1 MNNKI
6 VDKYMNE
13 GLAKGEM
20 NGVSYQFIEVS
31 DGLEDLLVNAES
43 LMDDYGSDPVI
54 MKALHKNGMT
64 LEKLIRLFGKQVIE
78 PMMKKYK

>member
-6 VDKYMNE
+6 VDKYLNE

-20 NGVSYQFIEVS
+20 NNVAYQFIEIS
-31 DGLEDLLVNAES
+31 DGLQDLLVDAES
-43 LMDDYGSDPVI
+43 LMDDYGPDPVI
-54 MKALHKNGMT
+54 MKALHKHGMA